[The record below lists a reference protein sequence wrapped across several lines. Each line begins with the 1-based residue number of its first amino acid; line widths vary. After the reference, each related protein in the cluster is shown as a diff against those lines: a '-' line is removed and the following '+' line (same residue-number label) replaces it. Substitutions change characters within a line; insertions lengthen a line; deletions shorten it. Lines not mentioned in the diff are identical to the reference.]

1 MTDNNLLRN
10 IGIKAGVMAYMTALT
25 AFISY
30 YISKIY
36 DKNLWDNERLASTAF
51 ITLAF
56 VVSMIAI
63 AIVEKS
69 VLKLMFSYHL
79 ILLGTVLCIFINLP
93 YTPYILITMIITSLY
108 GTKCGLVSS
117 ISVGCVLL
125 LEDNDLYPI
134 YMFGIAPII
143 MGAASTIA
151 VWNKKIL
158 LKNILG
164 TVGYILCVVFFT
176 SFFSVYSKDSA
187 TIYEK
192 PSFVIISVIVAIVYV
207 VFGNGIC
214 ILLEWCMNKHTPG
227 LYLKK
232 ISEDT
237 FPAVAQLKKSPTLYY
252 HSTEVA
258 EMARLA
264 AKRIEAD
271 YELAYVGG
279 LYHDIGKLVGQEYV
293 KEGQK
298 LADKYR
304 LPQSV
309 RNIMLEHNVKSRL
322 PRTKEAAIVMLCDTA
337 VSAVEYLKGTM
348 DKKDMSETSI
358 IENALNKRI
367 ISGALNKSGLTIE
380 EFATVKAVLLKVK
393 ERQ

>member
-1 MTDNNLLRN
+1 
-10 IGIKAGVMAYMTALT
+10 
-25 AFISY
+25 
-30 YISKIY
+30 
-36 DKNLWDNERLASTAF
+36 
-51 ITLAF
+51 
-56 VVSMIAI
+56 
-63 AIVEKS
+63 
-69 VLKLMFSYHL
+69 LKHMFSYHL

-117 ISVGCVLL
+117 ISVCCVLL

-207 VFGNGIC
+207 VLGNGIC

>member
-10 IGIKAGVMAYMTALT
+10 IGIKGGAVIYMTALT
-25 AFISY
+25 TFISY

-36 DKNLWDNERLASTAF
+36 DKNLWDNERVASTAF

-56 VVSMIAI
+56 MISMIAI
-63 AIVEKS
+63 AMVEKN
-69 VLKLMFSYHL
+69 VLKLMFAYHFV
-79 ILLGTVLCIFINLP
+79 LLGTVLCIFIDLP

-125 LEDNDLYPI
+125 LEENDLYPI

-143 MGAASTIA
+143 MGAASSMA
-151 VWNKKIL
+151 VWNKKIMI
-158 LKNILG
+158 KNILG
-164 TVGYILCVVFFT
+164 TVGYVVCVLLFT
-176 SFFSVYSKDSA
+176 SFFGLYSKDSA

-192 PSFVIISVIVAIVYV
+192 PSFIIISLVIAVVYIVL
-207 VFGNGIC
+207 GNVIC
-214 ILLEWCMNKHTPG
+214 TMLDWCFNKHTPA

-232 ISEDT
+232 ISDDT
-237 FPAVAQLKKSPTLYY
+237 FPAVAQLKKSPTIYY
-252 HSTEVA
+252 HSAEVA

-264 AKRIEAD
+264 AKRIDAD

-279 LYHDIGKLVGQEYV
+279 LYHDIGKIVGQEYV

-348 DKKDMSETSI
+348 DKKDMSEASI
-358 IENALNKRI
+358 IESALNKRI
-367 ISGALNKSGLTIE
+367 TSGALNKSGLTID
-380 EFATVKAVLLKVK
+380 EFATVKAILLKVK